1 MISATAALKHLH
13 STMEDQGMDSK
24 VASDK
29 ELQAVSSELKN
40 FETIPAGF
48 KINKN
53 DVSLQE
59 IGNSETFTVVL
70 DSGPIGDVVLS
81 VVASDAGEVSV
92 LPSSLGFGIDNW
104 SLAQTVTIRG

>member
-1 MISATAALKHLH
+1 MISATVALKHLH

-29 ELQAVSSELKN
+29 ELQAVSSELK
-40 FETIPAGF
+40 ISKQYRQGLRS
-48 KINKN
+48 KN
-53 DVSLQE
+53 VSLQE
-59 IGNSETFTVVL
+59 IGNSETFTVL

-92 LPSSLGFGIDNW
+92 LPSSLGFGI
-104 SLAQTVTIRG
+104 TIGA